1 MNIDIEEKEKR
12 EEEKK
17 KGTPHSPAE
26 NVAIVAEKQQ
36 IECLRK
42 LQQV

>member
-1 MNIDIEEKEKR
+1 MEEKR

-17 KGTPHSPAE
+17 KGTPHSPAGAKH
-26 NVAIVAEKQQ
+26 VAIVHGDTQQ

-42 LQQV
+42 LPQI